1 MEETGKN
8 EIVAMP
14 LVTLRNIVVMPGMMI
29 HFDIRKK
36 KSIAAVETAMRQEQH
51 VFVVTQQDV
60 RGEGEES

>member
-36 KSIAAVETAMRQEQH
+36 KSIAAVETAMRQEQR
-51 VFVVTQQDV
+51 VFFFL
-60 RGEGEES
+60 